1 MCLAHYVLESNH
13 ILILIIVIMII
24 VIVIIELHAGV
35 LELMEFIRKENIK
48 TLVEHIVEQHI
59 ERYSAVPQLP
69 PRPPGFAAHVS
80 A

>member
-1 MCLAHYVLESNH
+1 
-13 ILILIIVIMII
+13 
-24 VIVIIELHAGV
+24 
-35 LELMEFIRKENIK
+35 MEFIRKENIK